1 MQEGQVIDVFRSDPI
16 LTCCRQLQN
25 VQVARTSQYHILHQ
39 SSSSSAQLEKLNVD
53 FPVSWQLPC
62 WLHPSLYDF
71 NFLWNWLGYSPSLNS
86 QKCIVKFHKMFSRI
100 NLHFCERSKNTNL
113 VVSLKKTLSLPITSI
128 YSIWDGMEN
137 CQRKLVWNS
146 NQIGRL
152 WHYSHFLLGGTS
164 SGVLIYKTFHR
175 WYTCRL

>member
-86 QKCIVKFHKMFSRI
+86 QKCVVKFHKMFSRI

-113 VVSLKKTLSLPITSI
+113 VVSLKKTLEPCLCQSHQYIQFR
-128 YSIWDGMEN
+128 MEWKIVSAN
-137 CQRKLVWNS
+137 LS
-146 NQIGRL
+146 GIQIRL
-152 WHYSHFLLGGTS
+152 EDFD
-164 SGVLIYKTFHR
+164 IIPTFF
-175 WYTCRL
+175 

>member
-86 QKCIVKFHKMFSRI
+86 QKCVVKFHKMFSRI

-113 VVSLKKTLSLPITSI
+113 VVSLKKTL
-128 YSIWDGMEN
+128 E
-137 CQRKLVWNS
+137 
-146 NQIGRL
+146 
-152 WHYSHFLLGGTS
+152 
-164 SGVLIYKTFHR
+164 
-175 WYTCRL
+175 TCRCQSHQYIQFRMEWKIVSANLSGIQIRLEDFDIIPTFF

>member
-53 FPVSWQLPC
+53 FPVSCQLSC

-113 VVSLKKTLSLPITSI
+113 VVSLKKTLETCRCQSHQYIQF
-128 YSIWDGMEN
+128 GMEWKIVSAN
-137 CQRKLVWNS
+137 LS
-146 NQIGRL
+146 GIQIRL
-152 WHYSHFLLGGTS
+152 EDFD
-164 SGVLIYKTFHR
+164 IIPTFF
-175 WYTCRL
+175 

>member
-53 FPVSWQLPC
+53 FPVSCQLSC

-86 QKCIVKFHKMFSRI
+86 QKCVVKFHKMFSRI

-113 VVSLKKTLSLPITSI
+113 VVSLKKTLETCRCQSHQYIQ
-128 YSIWDGMEN
+128 YGMEWKIVSAN
-137 CQRKLVWNS
+137 LS
-146 NQIGRL
+146 GIQIRL
-152 WHYSHFLLGGTS
+152 EDFDIIPTFFLGSTS
-164 SGVLIYKTFHR
+164 DGV
-175 WYTCRL
+175 